1 MRLVVVFI
9 TRINTFQKLV
19 TLNLR
24 LYLYEFESQYCIK
37 HLSIY
42 LYKYDS
48 RLCINEYIK
57 CSKPS
62 AHWRSVCETLGER
75 ENGYVSN
82 SQIRYLDSARFSDL
96 NLSIFL
102 TLPTL
107 PPHGLL
113 PFSLPLMLPAF
124 SFFFFLL
131 LKTQINSAPTYQLV
145 TT

>member
-62 AHWRSVCETLGER
+62 AH
-75 ENGYVSN
+75 
-82 SQIRYLDSARFSDL
+82 
-96 NLSIFL
+96 
-102 TLPTL
+102 
-107 PPHGLL
+107 
-113 PFSLPLMLPAF
+113 
-124 SFFFFLL
+124 
-131 LKTQINSAPTYQLV
+131 
-145 TT
+145 